1 MPLAR
6 EGGGD
11 VIEEKVC
18 DGRCLY
24 PSDLGFPE
32 WDRGEPAYP
41 DPYCSL
47 HGEEEEMAPVD
58 GTA

>member
-1 MPLAR
+1 MP
-6 EGGGD
+6 E
-11 VIEEKVC
+11 C

-41 DPYCSL
+41 DPMCSL
-47 HGEEEEMAPVD
+47 HGATEDDYPPLTPEEEETVLPD
-58 GTA
+58 TGR